1 MMGPFCNFAKIRSNS
16 NIKNKLKQLMS
27 NSKISAAAFADTKP
41 HYDLLD
47 GLRGVAALM
56 VIFYHVFEAFATS
69 PIDQRFNH
77 GYLAVDFFFILSGF
91 VIGYAYDDRW
101 KTMTTKDFIK
111 RRLIRLHPMVV
122 LGAVLGVIAFCIQGC
137 EKWDGTQVSISM
149 VMLALLINLFL
160 IPAVPGSGPEIRGNG
175 EMYPLNGP
183 RWSLFFEYIGNIMY
197 ALFIRRMSTKAL
209 TALVVLAGIGLA
221 SFAIFNFSGAGH
233 LGVGWTME
241 EYNLIGGFL
250 RVLFSFSI
258 GLLMSRVFKPIPVKG
273 AFWICS
279 LAIVV
284 LLSMPYVG
292 NGEALWMNGI
302 YDSVCA
308 ILIFPML
315 VYLGASGKTTD
326 KHSARIC
333 KFLGDIS
340 YPLYMVHYPLIYLYF
355 GWVKKEN
362 LTFAEA
368 WPEAL
373 ALVIGSIVLAYI
385 SLKLYD
391 EPVRRYLT
399 KRFLQVRK

>member
-1 MMGPFCNFAKIRSNS
+1 MGPFCIFAEIRSNS
-16 NIKNKLKQLMS
+16 SIKNKLKQLMS

-183 RWSLFFEYIGNIMY
+183 SWSLFFEYIGNIMY

-209 TALVVLAGIGLA
+209 TALVVLAGIGLT

-368 WPEAL
+368 WPEAV
-373 ALVIGSIVLAYI
+373 ALVVGSIVLAYI